1 MRHDPAIEVG
11 GVAAVAAVML
21 LSLVIGYGSVWP
33 KTAVEI
39 AMVTVAGSLA
49 GLVTISVTV
58 QLLNGL
64 WRGESP

>member
-33 KTAVEI
+33 KTAVET

-64 WRGESP
+64 WRGESS